1 MLNPKFYENLV
12 KKTNKELME
21 QFRNIERQC
30 GMGYDEAMEEMA
42 DGFKNEIM
50 KRLNGGNKNG

>member
-50 KRLNGGNKNG
+50 KRLNGGK